1 MTDPTSA
8 PPKPKAENLLLN
20 LACNVALPTA
30 IMSWA
35 SGDRALGPKW
45 GLLVALVFPLGYGIH
60 DFLRRR
66 RFNFI
71 SAIGFVSVLIT
82 GGFGLMKLDG
92 FWFAVKDG
100 ALPALIG
107 VAVLASMR
115 AKEPLVHEFLYNPQ
129 VIDVERVAEALAAR
143 SAQAG
148 FDRLMQTSSYIIAS
162 AMLIS
167 AVLNYGFARAIIK
180 SPAGT
185 EAFNGELAK
194 MHWVSL
200 LGLSVPTMGMLVF
213 ALWQL
218 FKGLRGLTGLTLD
231 EILRQPPEQKK
242 AAPEGTGAADKP
254 TDGAA

>member
-1 MTDPTSA
+1 MTTSPAA
-8 PPKPKAENLLLN
+8 PKTPPENLLLN

-45 GLLVALVFPLGYGIH
+45 GLLVALFFPLGYGIH
-60 DFLRRR
+60 DFLHRR

-71 SAIGFVSVLIT
+71 SAIGFASVLIS

-107 VAVLASMR
+107 LAVLASMKS
-115 AKEPLVHEFLYNPQ
+115 KEPLVHELLYNPQ
-129 VIDVERVAEALAAR
+129 VIVVERVAAALDAR
-143 SAQAG
+143 GNQAG
-148 FDRLMQTSSYIIAS
+148 FDRLMRASSYWIAA

-167 AVLNYGFARAIIK
+167 AGLNYTFARLIIT

-200 LGLSVPTMGMLVF
+200 LGLSLPTMAMMMY
-213 ALWQL
+213 ALWRL
-218 FKGLRGLTGLTLD
+218 LKGIGRLTDLTID

-242 AAPEGTGAADKP
+242 AAPAEPGAADKP

>member
-1 MTDPTSA
+1 MSDPA
-8 PPKPKAENLLLN
+8 PKPKPENLLLN

-45 GLLVALVFPLGYGIH
+45 GLLVALLFPLGYGIH

-71 SAIGFVSVLIT
+71 SALGFASVLIS

-115 AKEPLVHEFLYNPQ
+115 AKEPLVHEMLYNPQ
-129 VIDVERVAEALAAR
+129 VIDVGRVDAALAAR
-143 SAQAG
+143 GNQAG
-148 FDRLMQTSSYIIAS
+148 FEQLMRASSHVIAG

-167 AVLNYGFARAIIK
+167 AVLNYGFARAIIT

-185 EAFNGELAK
+185 EAFNRELAK

-200 LGLSVPTMGMLVF
+200 LGLSVPTMVLMMY
-213 ALWQL
+213 ALWRL
-218 FKGLRGLTGLTLD
+218 FKGLGKLTGLTLD
-231 EILRQPPEQKK
+231 EILHQPPGKTP
-242 AAPEGTGAADKP
+242 APGDGGAA
-254 TDGAA
+254 

>member
-1 MTDPTSA
+1 MSA
-8 PPKPKAENLLLN
+8 PASKPKPENLLLN

-30 IMSWA
+30 IMSWG

-45 GLLVALVFPLGYGIH
+45 GLLVALLFPFGYGIH
-60 DFLRRR
+60 DFFRRR

-107 VAVLASMR
+107 LAVLASMKS
-115 AKEPLVHEFLYNPQ
+115 KEPLVHELLYNPQ
-129 VIDVERVAEALAAR
+129 VVDVERVAAALEAR
-143 SAQAG
+143 GTQAG
-148 FDRLMQTSSYIIAS
+148 FDRLMRSSSYWIAG

-167 AVLNYGFARAIIK
+167 AGLNYGFARAIIK
-180 SPAGT
+180 SPPGT

-200 LGLSVPTMGMLVF
+200 LGLSVPTMGMMMY
-213 ALWQL
+213 ALWRL
-218 FKGLRGLTGLTLD
+218 FKGLAQLTGLTID
-231 EILRQPPEQKK
+231 ELLRQPPEQKK
-242 AAPEGTGAADKP
+242 AAP
-254 TDGAA
+254 TDSAGGPVS